1 MELNDYAEYKCEATN
16 LVGKNEAVIE
26 LLDLQE
32 TEQYN
37 INNDKTIKQNNQSIS
52 YILNNPSYI
61 DDDVNDKRTEND
73 NDESEEFR
81 SKTVLENHKP
91 KNTKE
96 NLNGTKRKQPAI
108 SMRKNSNNNSNNNRT
123 YHKYQ
128 INKSN
133 SIQESE
139 NSLQRINGK
148 IILILISVILFLN

>member
-1 MELNDYAEYKCEATN
+1 M
-16 LVGKNEAVIE
+16 
-26 LLDLQE
+26 
-32 TEQYN
+32 
-37 INNDKTIKQNNQSIS
+37 KT
-52 YILNNPSYI
+52 
-61 DDDVNDKRTEND
+61 
-73 NDESEEFR
+73 
-81 SKTVLENHKP
+81 

>member
-52 YILNNPSYI
+52 YILNNPSYL
-61 DDDVNDKRTEND
+61 DDDVNDKRTENEI
-73 NDESEEFR
+73 DESEEFR

-96 NLNGTKRKQPAI
+96 N
-108 SMRKNSNNNSNNNRT
+108 
-123 YHKYQ
+123 
-128 INKSN
+128 
-133 SIQESE
+133 
-139 NSLQRINGK
+139 
-148 IILILISVILFLN
+148 